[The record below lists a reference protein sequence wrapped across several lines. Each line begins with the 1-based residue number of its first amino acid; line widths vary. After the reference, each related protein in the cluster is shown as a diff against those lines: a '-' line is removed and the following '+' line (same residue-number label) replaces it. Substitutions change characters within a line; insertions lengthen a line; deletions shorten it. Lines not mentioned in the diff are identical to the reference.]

1 MHCCK
6 YVKSD
11 KRGYISFNSLLLST
25 MKSYYEE
32 LGLFKNIS
40 DEGLNE
46 IENKEK
52 QFFHDLN
59 RVIFQILGN
68 FL

>member
-1 MHCCK
+1 
-6 YVKSD
+6 
-11 KRGYISFNSLLLST
+11 

-40 DEGLNE
+40 EEGVNE

-52 QFFHDLN
+52 EFFHDLN
-59 RVIFQILGN
+59 KVIFQIFDN
-68 FL
+68 FI